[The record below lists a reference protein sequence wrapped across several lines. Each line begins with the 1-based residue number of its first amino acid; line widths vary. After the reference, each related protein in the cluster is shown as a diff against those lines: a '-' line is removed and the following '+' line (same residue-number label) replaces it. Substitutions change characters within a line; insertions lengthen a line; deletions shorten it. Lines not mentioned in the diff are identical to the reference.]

1 MMLAQTRF
9 INLIA
14 GADPRMR
21 LTNGICFLAAAMYLV
36 WCAVTHFWGI
46 PAGLIPP
53 WLGHTLMAQQILAA
67 LIFYPLA
74 RSGVTRDWT
83 DPGMAMPQLLWTTA
97 AVIAGY
103 AAVESV
109 RPVTLQTLCLIQIFG
124 FLNLKPHATRW
135 LGGLTIAMLLGML
148 AFMSAQQVPSFD
160 PRDETLKIGASCFI
174 MALLSWQSSNFA
186 ELRQRISAD
195 KRILKRA
202 LEDVRR
208 ITLQDALTG
217 LPNRQYMQD
226 RIEAELDR
234 ARRTGSHFSL
244 ALLDL
249 DHFKQINDGHGH
261 QVGDDVLIS
270 FGQVARRALRE
281 TDLIGRWGGEEFVVL
296 MVDTDPAPLGVIGLQ
311 RVRTFLDTST
321 VSPRRPLLRVKFSA
335 GITCSSSNETLE
347 QLMDRADKA
356 LYEAKTGG
364 RNRTCIGA

>member
-1 MMLAQTRF
+1 MMRARAQLGE
-9 INLIA
+9 LIA
-14 GADPRMR
+14 GTDPKMR
-21 LTNGICFLAAAMYLV
+21 LTNGVCFLAACLYLA
-36 WCAVTHFWGI
+36 WCAVIYFWGV
-46 PAGLIPP
+46 PAGLLPA
-53 WLGHTLMAQQILAA
+53 WLGHALMAQELAA
-67 LIFYPLA
+67 TLIFYPLV
-74 RSGVTRDWT
+74 RSGFTRDWE
-83 DPGMAMPQLLWTTA
+83 DPGLVVPQVLWTTL
-97 AVIAGY
+97 AVIIGY

-109 RPVTLQTLCLIQIFG
+109 RPVNLQTLCLIQIFG
-124 FLNLKPHATRW
+124 FLSLKPREARW
-135 LGGLTIAMLLGML
+135 MGGLTIAMLLGML

-174 MALLSWQSSNFA
+174 MALLSWQSGNFA
-186 ELRQRISAD
+186 ELRRRISAD

-208 ITLQDALTG
+208 ITLQDVLTG

-249 DHFKQINDGHGH
+249 DHFKQVNDAHGH

-311 RVRTFLDTST
+311 RLRTFLDSST
-321 VSPRRPLLRVKFSA
+321 MSPRQPLLRVKFSA
-335 GITCSSSNETLE
+335 GITCSSTNETLE

-356 LYEAKTGG
+356 LYEAKAGG
-364 RNRTCIGA
+364 RNRTVIGA